1 MNNTDEFS
9 DLEAELEQLQPSRI
23 TAAFSERVS
32 TGLHAGEVA
41 LEPSGYGIRGNRLF
55 ILSVGA
61 LAAAAAIA
69 LVFFLHDRQ
78 DRKDANAPSYQ
89 SPALVSAV
97 DAIEAPPAGSSNFRP
112 DELEYRLME
121 ATDEGLFLIDDGAP
135 ARRTRYQFVDSY
147 RWENPDDGSTI
158 RLSIPRDEVLLVR
171 LQTI

>member
-1 MNNTDEFS
+1 MKNTEAFS
-9 DLEAELEQLQPSRI
+9 ELEAELEQLQPSRN
-23 TAAFSERVS
+23 TAAFSERVAA
-32 TGLHAGEVA
+32 GMHAAEAA
-41 LEPSGYGIRGNRLF
+41 LEPRGYGIRGNGLF
-55 ILSVGA
+55 LLSTGA

-69 LVFFLHDRQ
+69 LAFFLHDRP
-78 DRKDANAPSYQ
+78 DGKDAHAPAYQ
-89 SPALVSAV
+89 SPTLVSTV
-97 DAIEAPPAGSSNFRP
+97 DALEAPPAGSSNFRP

-147 RWENPDDGSTI
+147 RWENPDDGSSI

>member
-97 DAIEAPPAGSSNFRP
+97 DAIEAPPWRQPTRGCSSS
-112 DELEYRLME
+112 MM
-121 ATDEGLFLIDDGAP
+121 GLQHGEHVINSSTPTVGKTP
-135 ARRTRYQFVDSY
+135 MTVPQFA
-147 RWENPDDGSTI
+147 
-158 RLSIPRDEVLLVR
+158 
-171 LQTI
+171 